1 MAFIDYYKVLGVK
14 SDASQE
20 EIKRAYRRM
29 AKRYHP
35 DTNKDAPDAKERF
48 QEINEANEVLS
59 DPEKRKKYDE
69 YGENWRHA
77 DEFEAQRNR
86 YRSGAQ
92 KGYNFGGFG
101 GFGDFSGRNANA
113 SGFSDFFEELF
124 GHGAFRGTRGRQRG
138 GDIQA
143 TLQLTLKEAAT
154 THRQQFSVNGEAIS
168 ITIPAGISDGQ
179 KIRIKGK
186 GDTGANGER
195 GDLYITFSITPD
207 SRFTRQGNDLHTT
220 AAVDIFTLLLGG
232 DIIVPTLNGEIKST
246 IKPGTQPGSRL
257 RLRGKG
263 FPVYKQEGTFGDL
276 IVTIKATVPQLSEVQ
291 RKEIAEVMNMAPPS
305 P

>member
-14 SDASQE
+14 NDASQD
-20 EIKRAYRRM
+20 EIKKAYRRM

-35 DTNKDAPDAKERF
+35 DTNKDDPNAKERF

-77 DEFEAQRNR
+77 DEFEAQRGQYSN
-86 YRSGAQ
+86 GAQ
-92 KGYNFGGFG
+92 GGYNFGGFG
-101 GFGDFSGRNANA
+101 GFGDFGSSAGNT

-124 GHGAFRGTRGRQRG
+124 GHGAFRGGKGSRQRG

-143 TLQLTLKEAAT
+143 TLQLTLHEAAT
-154 THRQQFSVNGEAIS
+154 THRQQFSVNGETVS
-168 ITIPAGISDGQ
+168 ITVPAGIADGQ

-186 GDTGANGER
+186 GKTGVNGER
-195 GDLYITFSITPD
+195 GDLYITFGITPD
-207 SRFTRQGNDLHTT
+207 NRFTREGDDLHTT
-220 AAVDIFTLLLGG
+220 ATIDAFTLLLGG
-232 DIIVPTLNGEIKST
+232 EVIVPTLNGNIKAT
-246 IKPGTQPGSRL
+246 IKPGTQPGSKL

-263 FPVYKQEGTFGDL
+263 FPVYKQPDRYGDL
-276 IVTIKATVPQLSEVQ
+276 IVTIAVTIPQLSERQ
-291 RKEIAEVMNMAPPS
+291 REEIAKILER
-305 P
+305 